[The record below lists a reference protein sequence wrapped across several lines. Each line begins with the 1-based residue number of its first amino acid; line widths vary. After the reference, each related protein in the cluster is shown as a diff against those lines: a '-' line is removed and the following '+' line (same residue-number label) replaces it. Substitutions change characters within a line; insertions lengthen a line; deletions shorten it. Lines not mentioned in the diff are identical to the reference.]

1 MKLQLSASPLS
12 FIAPLLL
19 VSLLGYVFAAHDA
32 PAPSSNP
39 FVDGNPGGGGPQVN
53 EVTINRL
60 QPVEVCPLY
69 SFSLSLRSISD

>member
-39 FVDGNPGGGGPQVN
+39 FIDATPGGPQVN

-60 QPVEVCPLY
+60 LPVEVCPLY
-69 SFSLSLRSISD
+69 SFGLSLRSISD